1 MKRFVKWSV
10 VAILLLVFAGI
21 VAAAVPYW
29 RDRTIRE
36 QLYAEWEPVRIPN
49 CELKRFGNDHDGGY
63 LMCGN
68 LLSEVTAG
76 YSYGINGDDQWG
88 CLIHLQAKIPVN
100 QYDCYND
107 IVPVC
112 PGAPDYG
119 KQFHF
124 ECVGPEREIRAGKQ
138 FDTMLAQVTN
148 NGDLGKRLVVK
159 MDIEGWEWPVLAGL
173 PDHVLNSIDQLAI
186 EFHEI
191 ESDTFVETTKRL
203 KQFFHV
209 VNFHQ
214 NNYLCQPGFEPFPG
228 RVFEALLVSKRIA
241 TAEGTTIARGA
252 SPLDAR
258 NARHLPD
265 CQPGPAKS
273 ELQRI
278 GGWLRRQWLTYH
290 GRFDP
295 D

>member
-1 MKRFVKWSV
+1 MKRVVKWAV
-10 VAILLLVFAGI
+10 VTVLLLVFAGMA
-21 VAAAVPYW
+21 AAAVPYW

-36 QLYAEWEPVRIPN
+36 ELFAEFEPVRLTN

-63 LMCGN
+63 LMCAN

-88 CLIHLQAKIPVN
+88 CGIQIAYKIPIH

-107 IVPVC
+107 IVPPC
-112 PGAPDYG
+112 PSDRGR
-119 KQFHF
+119 FHV
-124 ECVGPEREIRAGKQ
+124 ECVGPDREIRAGKA
-138 FDTMLAQVTN
+138 FDTVVAQLTK

-173 PDHVLNSIDQLAI
+173 PDHVLDSIDQLAI

-191 ESDTFVETTKRL
+191 ETGSFVETIRRL
-203 KQFFHV
+203 KRIFHV
-209 VNFHQ
+209 ANFHQ
-214 NNYLCQPGFEPFPG
+214 NNYLCQSGFEPFPG

-241 TAEGTTIARGA
+241 TSDGTPVTRGS

-265 CQPGPAKS
+265 CQPGPARS
-273 ELQRI
+273 EPLRI
-278 GGWLRRQWLTYH
+278 AGWIRRQLLTYY

-295 D
+295 E

>member
-1 MKRFVKWSV
+1 VKWFV
-10 VAILLLVFAGI
+10 VAVLLLVCAAI
-21 VAAAVPYW
+21 AAAAVPYW
-29 RDRTIRE
+29 RVRTIRE
-36 QLYAEWEPVRIPN
+36 ELFAAFEPVRITN

-63 LMCGN
+63 LMCAN

-88 CLIHLQAKIPVN
+88 CGIHLTYRIPIH

-112 PGAPDYG
+112 PGG
-119 KQFHF
+119 RGHF
-124 ECVGPEREIRAGKQ
+124 NVECVGPEREIRAGKP
-138 FDTMLAQVTN
+138 FDTVVAQLTK

-159 MDIEGWEWPVLAGL
+159 MDVEGWEWAVLAGL
-173 PDHVLNSIDQLAI
+173 PDHVLDSIDQLAV
-186 EFHEI
+186 EFHGI
-191 ESDTFVETTKRL
+191 EEDTFVETARRL
-203 KQFFHV
+203 RRFFHV
-209 VNFHQ
+209 ANVHQ

-228 RVFEALLVSKRIA
+228 RVFEVLFVNKRIA
-241 TAEGTTIARGA
+241 TTDGTTVARGA

-273 ELQRI
+273 EPQRI
-278 GGWLRRQWLTYH
+278 AGWIRRQWLTYQ

-295 D
+295 E